1 MEWTIWLGGEK
12 IYHTEESFTVSE
24 KIIPAVFGNNQIVFE
39 IMQVSHQRCEKMSL
53 THGTFAICQILS

>member
-24 KIIPAVFGNNQIVFE
+24 KIIPAVIRQQPDCV
-39 IMQVSHQRCEKMSL
+39 
-53 THGTFAICQILS
+53 